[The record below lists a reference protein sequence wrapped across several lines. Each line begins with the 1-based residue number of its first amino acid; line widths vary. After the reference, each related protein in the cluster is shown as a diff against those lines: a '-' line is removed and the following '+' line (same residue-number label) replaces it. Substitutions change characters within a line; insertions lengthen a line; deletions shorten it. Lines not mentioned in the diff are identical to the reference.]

1 MLWLAVSGCSRVDTL
16 RFAYA
21 NEGTS
26 AEWPAGAVSA
36 HLELETMPDQRPW
49 LPVSIDNS
57 APVPFLF
64 QASAGAIA
72 LTGARAAGFGP
83 IGAGRLKLRGALLPE
98 VHAGMLI
105 KQRRLALGGIALRD
119 QSLLLVDPADWP
131 HGQPRGG
138 AAGVIGYDLL
148 RRFVVELDLSG
159 ERLSLYRR
167 NGFDVGGMPTVQ
179 RLAVL
184 RRVPYF
190 EAWIEFEQGEG
201 RWARL
206 QFEPAARGGVCLDRP
221 TTPAVA
227 TVGGVRIPVEPAPC
241 VAPNAAADEPGDADP
256 GDGDPGDADPGD
268 GDPGTARDGVFGAG
282 AMRELVVAVD
292 YENGRIGFRSRE

>member
-1 MLWLAVSGCSRVDTL
+1 MLAAAGCSRVDTL

-36 HLELETMPDQRPW
+36 HLELEPMPDQRPW
-49 LPVSIDNS
+49 LPVSIDDS

-83 IGAGRLKLRGALLPE
+83 IGAGRLTLRGALLPE
-98 VHAGMLI
+98 VRGGMLI
-105 KQRRLALGGIALRD
+105 KQRRLALGGIAMRD

-159 ERLSLYRR
+159 GRLSLYRR
-167 NGFDVGGMPTVQ
+167 NGFDVGGMPAVQ

-201 RWARL
+201 EGRWARL
-206 QFEPAARGGVCLDRP
+206 QFEPASGGGLCLDRP

-241 VAPNAAADEPGDADP
+241 VPADAADS
-256 GDGDPGDADPGD
+256 DPGDA
-268 GDPGTARDGVFGAG
+268 DPGTARDGVFGAG